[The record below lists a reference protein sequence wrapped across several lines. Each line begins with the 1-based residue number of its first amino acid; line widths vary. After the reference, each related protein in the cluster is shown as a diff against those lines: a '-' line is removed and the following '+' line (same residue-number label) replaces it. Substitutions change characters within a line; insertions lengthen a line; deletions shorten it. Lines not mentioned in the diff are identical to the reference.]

1 MVRTIKNCHLII
13 LMMAFIPFL
22 FLSCIDQQYDLSQID
37 KEVVVLREIEMPVG
51 NLNPISIADFLD
63 LDGTQGSLIS
73 ADAKGDFHLSFDGD
87 APISTSVTVPDFEIG
102 IDEGLIEERK
112 LSLNLP
118 SFIAGMDVSKL
129 EQIMPD
135 YIDKNI
141 SFEDMTGNDI
151 SIRKSIQMDEDCYL
165 PYFIKDVKEA
175 EFDGEIYMNSA
186 LQSRITTE

>member
-1 MVRTIKNCHLII
+1 MVRTIKNCRLII

-22 FLSCIDQQYDLSQID
+22 FLSCVDQQYDLSQID

-51 NLNPISIADFLD
+51 NLKPVSISDFLD
-63 LDGTQGSLIS
+63 LDAAQGSLIS

-87 APISTSVTVPDFEIG
+87 ALISTSVTVPDFEIG

-141 SFEDMTGNDI
+141 SFED
-151 SIRKSIQMDEDCYL
+151 
-165 PYFIKDVKEA
+165 VKK
-175 EFDGEIYMNSA
+175 I
-186 LQSRITTE
+186 